1 MECNKAS
8 CCKKFHVS
16 HLCTLP
22 PKHLRKG
29 SRLPRLI
36 TIASVVPTI
45 IKDYD
50 CSSLLNGKRPA
61 KRRETKIWLIIA
73 HSLDNFIRS
82 ELPAWKS
89 DMAEVEIGKPR
100 KMWHIL
106 RSWKPSQTQIYKN
119 IMLLHWVWFEPFFIE
134 SLLFNPGMVS
144 EVYLWWS
151 EQTSLGDYLPWLSDL
166 LSSDSAVYYS
176 MSMYELHSNTSSGSA
191 HSKSKSQTKN
201 KPLNIRKEKTSKTI
215 WKLHVEI
222 IQISFH
228 MLYHYSS
235 HLNSAKIWFDIP

>member
-8 CCKKFHVS
+8 CRKKFHVS

-29 SRLPRLI
+29 SRLLRLI

-50 CSSLLNGKRPA
+50 CSSLLNGKRPV

-89 DMAEVEIGKPR
+89 DMAEVEMGKRR
-100 KMWHIL
+100 KMWQKL
-106 RSWKPSQTQIYKN
+106 RSILYNSTNALTLTSKNTTNQTRTSNPGLQKYDVAS
-119 IMLLHWVWFEPFFIE
+119 LSLVRTVLHRII
-134 SLLFNPGMVS
+134 LFNPGMVS

-151 EQTSLGDYLPWLSDL
+151 EQTSLGGLSN
-166 LSSDSAVYYS
+166 V
-176 MSMYELHSNTSSGSA
+176 
-191 HSKSKSQTKN
+191 
-201 KPLNIRKEKTSKTI
+201 
-215 WKLHVEI
+215 
-222 IQISFH
+222 IQWSTFFGFCGV
-228 MLYHYSS
+228 L
-235 HLNSAKIWFDIP
+235 